1 MFKVGQEVVCV
12 NNTPKDDRPESIVA
26 LGMLK
31 VGETYTVREIYE
43 HPNGETAIT
52 VEEIVNDISPKLG
65 REIGFNIDRFR
76 PLDWVE
82 DILEKIKNEIIVDEI
97 R

>member
-1 MFKVGQEVVCV
+1 MIEIGQKVVCIDDSFRHI
-12 NNTPKDDRPESIVA
+12 NLPENFIPPKKDE
-26 LGMLK
+26 M
-31 VGETYTVREIYE
+31 YTVREIYE
-43 HPNGETAIT
+43 HPNGVIAIT
-52 VEEIVNDISPKLG
+52 VEEIINDIGPKLG

-82 DILEKIKNEIIVDEI
+82 DILEKIKSEIIIDEI